1 MAKVWVIVFLFWI
14 EILKPT
20 TLAKASTTDW
30 DSGQK
35 HDNFENN
42 NNSYHGICICDNDDH
57 N

>member
-14 EILKPT
+14 EILKAT

-35 HDNFENN
+35 HDNFEKN
-42 NNSYHGICICDNDDH
+42 NNSYHGICICENDDH